1 MAEFTLHCFAQSGN
15 CYKVAQM
22 LEFCGADWEPVFVDF
37 FKGEARSESFRTE
50 VNEMGEAPSLTH
62 GDIHMT
68 QSGVML
74 DYLSQ
79 KYQKFGARSE
89 ADHREILRWTL
100 WDNHKLSAQ
109 LGTWRFMTNFLPE
122 KYRNDDVNAFL
133 RGRTTAAMAILDQR
147 LSGRD
152 WVATDQMTT
161 ADLSCAGYIYYLDE
175 TDLDIADYPNIARWR
190 DAIAALDGWKH
201 PYDLM
206 PGHPMTG

>member
-1 MAEFTLHCFAQSGN
+1 MADYTLHCFAQSGN
-15 CYKVAQM
+15 AYKPALM
-22 LEFCGADWEPVFVDF
+22 LELCGADWAAEFVDF
-37 FKGEARSESFRTE
+37 FNGAARGEAYRAL
-50 VNEMGEAPSLTH
+50 NEMAEVPTLIQGDLTL
-62 GDIHMT
+62 T

-79 KYQKFGARSE
+79 QFQKFGADNDSE
-89 ADHREILRWTL
+89 HREILRWTL
-100 WDNHKLSAQ
+100 WDNHKFTAQ
-109 LGTWRFMTNFLPE
+109 IATWRFMTNFLPE